1 VTDAIRL
8 LRDSKMRQQRLRGA
22 VGEALAGVDRG
33 EGVEIDSDE
42 SLAAFFDELE
52 AEVHAAATAEKKG
65 AE

>member
-1 VTDAIRL
+1 
-8 LRDSKMRQQRLRGA
+8 MRQQRLRGA
-22 VGEALAGVDRG
+22 VGEALASVDRG